1 MLPHNLV
8 PPDRNAETAMS
19 TSPVHARRRPWRRV
33 LRALVW
39 LLAGFV
45 LLSIGWVLA
54 YRFVDPPL
62 SGLMLERRIEARL
75 AGLPYR
81 EDRCA
86 LPVLPETLALA
97 VIASE
102 DQRFFEHR
110 GFDWV
115 EMSRAVDAARAGG
128 RLRGAST
135 ISQQL
140 AKNLFLWSGRSWL
153 RKGLEAWFT
162 VLVEA
167 LLPKSRILALY
178 LQVAEWGPGVYGA
191 CAAARHHYGHS
202 AGALSVEQAAGL
214 AVLLPAPRRY
224 RLDRPSAHLDQ
235 RQRWVQQQMR
245 QLGGVGWLRGQLA
258 T

>member
-1 MLPHNLV
+1 MADV
-8 PPDRNAETAMS
+8 PTADRPQPAS
-19 TSPVHARRRPWRRV
+19 RRPCWRR
-33 LRALVW
+33 LRRALAW
-39 LLAGFV
+39 LLVGFV
-45 LLSIGWVLA
+45 LLSVGWVLA

-75 AGLPYR
+75 AGIPYR

-86 LPVLPETLALA
+86 LPALPETLALA

-102 DQRFFEHR
+102 DQRFFDHR

-115 EMSRAVDAARAGG
+115 EMGRAVDTARAGG

-135 ISQQL
+135 LSQQA

-191 CAAARHHYGHS
+191 CAAARHHYGRS

-224 RLDRPSAHLDQ
+224 RLDRASAYLEQ

-245 QLGGVGWLRGQLA
+245 QLGGVAWLRARLA
-258 T
+258 S